1 MRRELLDGELP
12 RSVTEARVVIGDW
25 VELYTNVCPH
35 RGLRMRTPARFIGE
49 QRALLTTKR
58 AASPVGT
65 PPRYDRKPVSVVTF
79 TTFRYLVCHV
89 GGPNGWPK
97 GWDVTAMRYAF
108 PFGPPALP
116 GQAERRWSR
125 ASIRTR
131 IEVSGGRGGTAFG
144 PRLRTTRTSSVW
156 AAAWDEL
163 RGPSGPSPSVKRGP
177 TRSGALWPEG
187 PGP

>member
-89 GGPNGWPK
+89 VPISGLPRRRTQRLAKGLGRHGDAICVPVRAAGPAGA
-97 GWDVTAMRYAF
+97 G
-108 PFGPPALP
+108 
-116 GQAERRWSR
+116 R
-125 ASIRTR
+125 ASLVPCLDTYPDR
-131 IEVSGGRGGTAFG
+131 
-144 PRLRTTRTSSVW
+144 SV
-156 AAAWDEL
+156 
-163 RGPSGPSPSVKRGP
+163 G
-177 TRSGALWPEG
+177 RSGRNRVRPEVENDPDVVSLG
-187 PGP
+187 SRVG